1 MEFLMIST
9 TSSSFK
15 ILKRV
20 ALVWQSARRPAA
32 VYWLAPLEGPLRA
45 WEGGDGGCNEYYNYC
60 DYIIIIMI
68 VRARLEPGRGE
79 MEVVTTK
86 VLMVNDDYHDACN
99 DHRRKRW
106 RLQRQKN

>member
-1 MEFLMIST
+1 MEIVIIST

-32 VYWLAPLEGPLRA
+32 VYWLAPLEGPLSA
-45 WEGGDGGCNEYYNYC
+45 WEERDGGCNEYYDYC

-68 VRARLEPGRGE
+68 VRARSEPGKGE
-79 MEVVTTK
+79 MVVATIK
-86 VLMVNDDYHDACN
+86 ERMVNDDYHDARN
-99 DHRRKRW
+99 DHYITW
-106 RLQRQKN
+106 